1 MTTLAGFCD
10 AGCFDKDAGRDGK
23 EGEELGCRG
32 ESLSLPR
39 KVG

>member
-1 MTTLAGFCD
+1 MTALAGFCD

-23 EGEELGCRG
+23 EGEEFEGRG
-32 ESLSLPR
+32 DSLLLPR